1 MNRHLGTPEWKHRS
15 VGESHRAEDRG
26 RCLPRTVQKDECL
39 AEIWKTSFVRIRTSE
54 TVAALLPRGQPSD
67 SSPHVVS
74 SPPPHSTSSS
84 LSLPVPRRGVTG
96 QIGPIFKLLLFSRFF
111 GIQLA
116 APHRAGR
123 LGDVGRERSCIAF
136 SQTLYGPRELPRD
149 WASKQR
155 AFEHS

>member
-1 MNRHLGTPEWKHRS
+1 MKVIAPKIEDDVCQERCKKMHVLQRLGKH
-15 VGESHRAEDRG
+15 V
-26 RCLPRTVQKDECL
+26 C
-39 AEIWKTSFVRIRTSE
+39 
-54 TVAALLPRGQPSD
+54 SD
-67 SSPHVVS
+67 SNFGNRSRSFAPWPALRLLS
-74 SPPPHSTSSS
+74 SRRIFSPPHSTSSS

-123 LGDVGRERSCIAF
+123 LGDAGRERSCIAF
-136 SQTLYGPRELPRD
+136 SQTLYGPRGLPRD